1 MVHLYK
7 KLGFITTVMEE
18 LGFYSKSTVRA
29 VDADGVVYWLDGL
42 SGFYNYNTK
51 ETVSFKHAQM
61 IAKQLIHLLKYSD
74 SRHRN
79 NTIKVVITP
88 ELKYKPILT
97 YTKIAEIVGYASE
110 IISYQILV
118 GDFGGVT
125 YCSRKKLVKDE
136 RNGITLSI
144 VRNTK

>member
-7 KLGFITTVMEE
+7 KIVFITTVMEE
-18 LGFYSKSTVRA
+18 LGFYSKSTIRA
-29 VDADGVVYWLDGL
+29 VDEDRVVYWLHGL

-51 ETVSFKHAQM
+51 ESVSFKHAQM
-61 IAKQLIHLLKYSD
+61 IAKHLIRLLKYSD

-79 NTIKVVITP
+79 SIIKVVITP

-110 IISYQILV
+110 MASYQILV

-144 VRNTK
+144 VRNN